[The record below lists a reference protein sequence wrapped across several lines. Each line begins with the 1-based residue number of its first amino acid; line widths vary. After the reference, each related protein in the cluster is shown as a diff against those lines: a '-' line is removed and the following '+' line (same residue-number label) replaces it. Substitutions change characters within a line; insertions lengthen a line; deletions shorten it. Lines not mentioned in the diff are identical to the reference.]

1 MVRTAGERG
10 AVSRGEQRFLQR
22 LMLFGA
28 RGGALL
34 RRADHRTADEQKGE
48 QRGEDRADL
57 LDEGQEPALIVESGR
72 RVFDLYERALV
83 DRDEVA
89 ARSEE
94 HTSELQSLMRIS
106 YAVFCL
112 TKKKEK

>member
-83 DRDEVA
+83 DRDDVA
-89 ARSEE
+89 ARGVIADRTLHQEIGRASCRERVC
-94 HTSELQSLMRIS
+94 Q
-106 YAVFCL
+106 YV
-112 TKKKEK
+112 

>member
-1 MVRTAGERG
+1 
-10 AVSRGEQRFLQR
+10 
-22 LMLFGA
+22 MLFGA

-57 LDEGQEPALIVESGR
+57 LDEGQEPALIVEGGR

-83 DRDEVA
+83 DRDDVA
-89 ARSEE
+89 ARGVIADR
-94 HTSELQSLMRIS
+94 TLPK
-106 YAVFCL
+106 AVDLGEAGLRPGLLDLFQPHGEIGRASCRGRGWQ
-112 TKKKEK
+112 